1 MRQLRG
7 VVLLLI
13 TALIWGLGFVAQ
25 SSAAD
30 SIGSFSFTAA
40 RSLIAAA
47 FLLGLLGV
55 RRLRPADRRPPS
67 KGALRGGLLCGGL
80 LFVASNLQQFGIAAY
95 PPEAAASGRA
105 GFLTATYVVMV
116 ALGALLSGRRLRLS
130 VLASAVGCVAGMYLL
145 CMSGGF
151 GGVYAGDLLE
161 LACAVGFALY
171 IWAVDRCAGLDSLCV
186 SCVQFALCG
195 VLSLAA
201 ALLFEDFSLLLL
213 LRAWLPVL
221 YAGVFSSGVGYTLQI
236 IGQKYA
242 EPTVASIVMSLES
255 VFAALAGWLLLN
267 ERLSDVELCGCA
279 LVFLSVLAAQL
290 PARGKGGDKA
300 G

>member
-7 VVLLLI
+7 VVFLLI

-55 RRLRPADRRPPS
+55 RRLRPSDRRPPS

-130 VLASAVGCVAGMYLL
+130 VLASAVGCVAL
-145 CMSGGF
+145 CT
-151 GGVYAGDLLE
+151 
-161 LACAVGFALY
+161 LY
-171 IWAVDRCAGLDSLCV
+171 YS
-186 SCVQFALCG
+186 
-195 VLSLAA
+195 
-201 ALLFEDFSLLLL
+201 
-213 LRAWLPVL
+213 
-221 YAGVFSSGVGYTLQI
+221 
-236 IGQKYA
+236 
-242 EPTVASIVMSLES
+242 
-255 VFAALAGWLLLN
+255 
-267 ERLSDVELCGCA
+267 
-279 LVFLSVLAAQL
+279 
-290 PARGKGGDKA
+290 
-300 G
+300 

>member
-55 RRLRPADRRPPS
+55 RAAASGGQASAVEGRAARR
-67 KGALRGGLLCGGL
+67 AARGGL

-95 PPEAAASGRA
+95 PPEAAASA
-105 GFLTATYVVMV
+105 APGFLTATYVVRDGAGRF
-116 ALGALLSGRRLRLS
+116 ALGPPLSGFRCWRRRSAAWRACTFCVWSGRLR
-130 VLASAVGCVAGMYLL
+130 GIYT
-145 CMSGGF
+145 
-151 GGVYAGDLLE
+151 GDLLE

-195 VLSLAA
+195 LLSLAA
-201 ALLFEDFSLLLL
+201 ALLFEDFSLPLL

-221 YAGVFSSGVGYTLQI
+221 YAGVFSSGRRLHAANHR
-236 IGQKYA
+236 A
-242 EPTVASIVMSLES
+242 EVRRADR
-255 VFAALAGWLLLN
+255 
-267 ERLSDVELCGCA
+267 RLHRDE
-279 LVFLSVLAAQL
+279 
-290 PARGKGGDKA
+290 P
-300 G
+300 